1 MSVVTPRNLVSV
13 NPKYPYSS
21 VLTVKVL
28 PSTDNDGID
37 KIMSIIANM
46 YFIEFMANGEA
57 CRKSTSGLKKPKFSF
72 EISVALKYAFEFTQ
86 DLVYTLKAGESKS
99 VTWKMTLQKVGILE
113 RMKHIES
120 IIPTVA
126 AGSNY

>member
-57 CRKSTSGLKKPKFSF
+57 CRKSTSGLKKPKFSS
-72 EISVALKYAFEFTQ
+72 EIPVALKYAFEFTQ

-126 AGSNY
+126 TGSNY